1 MPLTVIAKFE
11 AKPGMEDQYKEE
23 LHGMVAPSRAETG
36 CINYDVLQSNDN
48 PAVFFTYENW
58 TGKDALDA
66 HMQTPYFKALGEKS
80 KELLAKPMDID
91 LLTQYE

>member
-11 AKPGMEDQYKEE
+11 AKPGSESAYKEH
-23 LHGMVAPSRAETG
+23 LLGMVSPSQSEPG

-48 PAVFFTYENW
+48 PAIMFTYENW

-66 HMQTPYFKALGEKS
+66 HMQTPHFKALGEVS

-91 LLTQYE
+91 LLTQA

>member
-11 AKPGMEDQYKEE
+11 AKPGSESKYKEE
-23 LHGMVAPSRAETG
+23 LQKMVAPSRSETG

-48 PAVFFTYENW
+48 PAVMFTYENW

-66 HMQTPYFKALGEKS
+66 HMQTPYFKALGEIS
-80 KELLAKPMDID
+80 KDLLAKPMEID
-91 LLTQYE
+91 LLTQV